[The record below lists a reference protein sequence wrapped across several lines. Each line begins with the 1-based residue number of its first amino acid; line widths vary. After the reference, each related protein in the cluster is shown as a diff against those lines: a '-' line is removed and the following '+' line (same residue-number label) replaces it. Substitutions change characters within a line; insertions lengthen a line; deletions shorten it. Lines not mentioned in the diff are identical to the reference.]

1 MSSFFF
7 GPLESGVAPA
17 RTDRH
22 RLAGVV
28 TIDGVPSRRV
38 VGVFDRRSLSLI
50 AAAISEATTGEWEL
64 AGLPEYPEAALLVV
78 ALDNTGTYNAEVADY
93 VSQVTGAGV

>member
-1 MSSFFF
+1 MIFDFIT
-7 GPLESGVAPA
+7 GPPLQ

-28 TIDGVPSRRV
+28 TVDGAPAMRLIA
-38 VGVFDRRSLSLI
+38 VFDRRDMSLV
-50 AAAISEATTGEWEL
+50 AATLSALGTGVWEI
-64 AGLPEYPEAALLVV
+64 AGLPEYPEGVLLVLAV
-78 ALDNTGTYNAEVADY
+78 DNSSTYNAEAADY